1 VETVILLHSLTNK
14 LLGKAVGAKKEAGEA
29 GDKAQQFAALTAASH
44 NDTNQLQMQNHLLR
58 QQLHLAQ
65 LQLRA
70 KQQQVLQARTLAQR
84 SVVARPQLVS
94 QVASAVS
101 NLVNLAHKDSLPL
114 AERQELAVIAEDL
127 LAVCSVHS

>member
-1 VETVILLHSLTNK
+1 
-14 LLGKAVGAKKEAGEA
+14 
-29 GDKAQQFAALTAASH
+29 
-44 NDTNQLQMQNHLLR
+44 MQNHLLR

-70 KQQQVLQARTLAQR
+70 KQQQVVQARTLAQR

-94 QVASAVS
+94 QVAAAVS
-101 NLVNLAHKDSLPL
+101 NLVGLAQKESLPI

-127 LAVCSVHS
+127 LAVCSVHSGV